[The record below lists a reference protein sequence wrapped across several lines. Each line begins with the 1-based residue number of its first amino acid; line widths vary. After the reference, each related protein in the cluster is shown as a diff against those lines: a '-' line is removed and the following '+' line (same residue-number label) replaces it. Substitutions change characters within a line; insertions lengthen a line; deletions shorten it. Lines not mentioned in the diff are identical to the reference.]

1 MLTISLDE
9 QGEFENIRNEDGRDK
24 APLFI
29 GGVLFDDLDIRG
41 EYQRERKRINLY
53 LKMICKQADAVFP
66 NDLHV
71 NGNGSNRAKVRDV
84 KQLLTKTLAEFLQK
98 GYTETIENEYAA
110 ELNGMSKRSGNYY
123 LFAYL
128 KFGTSMER
136 MMRDSTSILIRD
148 DVASNLY
155 LHMAEEVTGRV
166 IFHNPVIKDIRKVR
180 FELATRR
187 VVLDEGSEHI
197 QEYLDLGYRD
207 DPDPSHKKEGKRT
220 FILTNTDVYRTAM
233 EREMMNTEKQTIEV
247 ENMGVKS
254 IYYNSDEGNYRMSF
268 LYLSDIVCSILGF
281 KPDTSSAQ
289 ALIGEFKSRADSLTG
304 HGNNLIFAYDEVDL
318 IFKKAWRK
326 LEEKEYY
333 DAALLVLKGQKMD
346 SPYAPFYKKEW
357 MQRLISRLSE
367 EHDVPAYRIALQKFY
382 ASSFAND
389 LQQDELVDMYVI
401 LESMLKQMKFRDVEE
416 QASVYDLYDAGMTA
430 FTHIGDSVRAKQ
442 CYDECM
448 KYARFVKVERYLRTR
463 DKMVV
468 LLLDRFEF
476 DRAMEISQENVLYQ
490 EELMAVRGLIFD
502 AEEASRHY
510 GISLSQ
516 LGQAQTSLHLKEGEE
531 SFRKALSQMDE
542 GTPDYLQTYSY
553 LLHHYLEMGEKEKYD
568 EWAKAYFGETS
579 SLKKQFSFI
588 AREGAKGDQA
598 RFSMKFALYVYVKGL
613 YLFHLDDISEG
624 LMETLADIEEE
635 IGRIGGKEA
644 KEQINNH
651 PWEIIYKYLA
661 LIMLKKGNP
670 AKADEY
676 MAKIQPV
683 LHYHEMILD
692 AICVFGE
699 LEYKREKKETGCEDA
714 LLAQLAELFEEEH
727 AEISQKLRSLDAE
740 EGYQYLKTE
749 ILNFM
754 YS

>member
-9 QGEFENIRNEDGRDK
+9 QGEFENIRNEDSREK

-29 GGVLFDDLDIRG
+29 GGVLFDDLDVRG

-53 LKMICKQADAVFP
+53 LRMICKQADAIFP

-128 KFGTSMER
+128 RFGTSMER

-148 DVASNLY
+148 NVASNLY

-197 QEYLDLGYRD
+197 QEYLDLGYKD
-207 DPDPSHKKEGKRT
+207 DPDLSHKKEGKRT
-220 FILTNTDVYRTAM
+220 FILTNTYVYRTAM
-233 EREMMNTEKQTIEV
+233 EREMMNTEKQTIKV
-247 ENMGVKS
+247 EKMGVKS

-289 ALIGEFKSRADSLTG
+289 ALIGEFKSKADSLTG
-304 HGNNLIFAYDEVDL
+304 HEDNLIFAYDEVDL

-430 FTHIGDSVRAKQ
+430 FTHIGDSTRAKQ

-468 LLLDRFEF
+468 ILLDRFEF

-635 IGRIGGKEA
+635 IGRIGGKDA
-644 KEQINNH
+644 KDQINNH

-661 LIMLKKGNP
+661 LIMLKKGNH

-676 MAKIQPV
+676 MAKIKPV

-699 LEYKREKKETGCEDA
+699 LEYKREKKETGCEEA
-714 LLAQLAELFEEEH
+714 LLAQLAELFEEDH
-727 AEISQKLRSLDAE
+727 AEISQKLRSLNAE
-740 EGYQYLKTE
+740 GGYQYLKTE